1 MSELEPPAPSPAG
14 TAQSPDALAPPV
26 AGEEAGGANFFSG
39 FRRLIRRSLAARLVS
54 VAIVSIVGLVL
65 VGVVAQGQFNKQ
77 LTRLLIDP
85 EISGVIDN
93 LIASSGPDPLSSRIA
108 LQDIPFDPRYQRP
121 TSKRY
126 YEIAHLLPGDRL
138 DYQLKSPSLFDVY
151 IVLTPQ
157 QVERLAGPDARRG
170 VVYFDIPRGPDN
182 EPLRAAAR
190 ITQIPNLEGRY
201 VFIVAVATRD
211 IIAPAATLVSI
222 AFAAFV
228 AFCALM
234 VAAVTSL
241 QMRIGLE
248 PMSRLRRD
256 IADVRRGQKDR
267 LTGDYAAELEPVAE
281 ELNALVDHNREV
293 VERARR
299 HVGNLAHAL
308 KTPIAVLKNAA
319 AEQGGGEAVM
329 KQSIEEMESFVERQ
343 LRRARVAARAEATA
357 GPQSTTI
364 GYRTPVRQNLEDLI
378 FMMEQKYDHVKA
390 LDIQLDAEA
399 DVTFRGEREDLLEMA
414 ANLIDNACKYGRSQ
428 VIVHLAPPAE
438 RAGLL
443 EILVEDDGPGLSD
456 EQVQRVLA
464 ARGTRLDE
472 AAPGQGLGLSILKET
487 VDLYAGQLVFE
498 RSDLGGL
505 KARLRLPAT
514 D

>member
-1 MSELEPPAPSPAG
+1 MSEETAATPAAFGAG
-14 TAQSPDALAPPV
+14 VPFINS
-26 AGEEAGGANFFSG
+26 
-39 FRRLIRRSLAARLVS
+39 FRRLIRRSLAARLLT
-54 VAIVSIVGLVL
+54 VAIISVVGLVL
-65 VGVVAQGQFNKQ
+65 VGVVAQAQFNKQ

-85 EISGVIDN
+85 EISGVADN
-93 LIASSGPDPLSSRIA
+93 LIATSGPGLSGQIA

-121 TSKRY
+121 ASGRY
-126 YEIAHLLPGDRL
+126 FEIAHIRDDGAL
-138 DYQLKSPSLFDVY
+138 DVQVISPSLFDVT
-151 IVLTPQ
+151 IGLDPAVVAQLVRPNAGSGPQ
-157 QVERLAGPDARRG
+157 
-170 VVYFDIPRGPDN
+170 YFDIAKGPDKD
-182 EPLRAAAR
+182 PLRAIAR
-190 ITQIPNLEGRY
+190 VTQIPQLQGRY
-201 VFIVAVATRD
+201 LFLVAVSPRD
-211 IIAPAATLVSI
+211 TIAPAATLVSI

-234 VAAVTSL
+234 VAAVTII
-241 QMRIGLE
+241 QIRVGLE

-256 IADVRRGQKDR
+256 IADVRRGQKER
-267 LTGDYAAELEPVAE
+267 LTGEYAAELAPVAE
-281 ELNALVDHNREV
+281 ELNALIEHNREV

-319 AEQGGGEAVM
+319 GEGAGGENVM

-343 LRRARVAARAEATA
+343 LRRARVAARAEAKA
-357 GPQSTTI
+357 GPQATTI
-364 GYRTPVRQNLEDLI
+364 GYRTPVKQNLEDLI

-390 LDIQLDAEA
+390 LDIQLEADA

-414 ANLIDNACKYGRSQ
+414 ANLLDNACKYGKSE
-428 VIVHLAPPAE
+428 IVVRLVPPASDD
-438 RAGLL
+438 GLM
-443 EILVEDDGPGLSD
+443 EIVVEDDGPGLS
-456 EQVQRVLA
+456 EAQVAQVLA

-487 VDLYAGQLVFE
+487 VDLYAGQLLFE
-498 RSDLGGL
+498 RSALGGL